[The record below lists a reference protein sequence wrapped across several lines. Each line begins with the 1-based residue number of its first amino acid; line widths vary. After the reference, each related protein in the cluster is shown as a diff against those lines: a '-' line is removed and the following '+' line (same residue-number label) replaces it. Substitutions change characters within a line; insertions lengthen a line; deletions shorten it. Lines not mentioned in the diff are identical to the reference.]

1 MSEKPVREHDKVM
14 LRLPDGVREMLKLQ
28 ADHNKRSMNA
38 EIVARLLESLEPWK
52 PGDEPIVY
60 VTTKRSYPAETYD
73 IDDLLGRL
81 ERITEKVSKAA
92 GRGKSK

>member
-1 MSEKPVREHDKVM
+1 MSEKQVREHDKVM

-52 PGDEPIVY
+52 PGDQPLVY
-60 VTTKRSYPAETYD
+60 KESKHEFPAESYD
-73 IDDLLGRL
+73 VDVLLNRLDQIAQKISKGRA
-81 ERITEKVSKAA
+81 KK
-92 GRGKSK
+92 

>member
-38 EIVARLLESLEPWK
+38 EIVARLLETLEPWK
-52 PGDEPIVY
+52 PGEEPVLYTGRKIM
-60 VTTKRSYPAETYD
+60 YPAESFD
-73 IDDLLGRL
+73 IDTLIGR
-81 ERITEKVSKAA
+81 IEKVEEALSKNS
-92 GRGKSK
+92 GKK